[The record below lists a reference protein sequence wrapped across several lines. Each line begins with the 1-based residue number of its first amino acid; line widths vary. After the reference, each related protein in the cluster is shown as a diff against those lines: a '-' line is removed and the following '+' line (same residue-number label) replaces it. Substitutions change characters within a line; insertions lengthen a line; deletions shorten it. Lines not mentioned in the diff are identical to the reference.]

1 MVKLRVSISI
11 ELEGVKEVR
20 PAEDDHE
27 YYFNVMCGSCR
38 EQHPKVVSL
47 NMKEEHE
54 ISGSRG
60 SAHFVWRC
68 GNCKKEHSASF
79 IPPSTS
85 SKSTAPIP
93 YSAENGQYAPFIAL
107 DCRGLEFTTFHFR
120 GKWLATGEESG
131 TPFEIDFEEGVEEGR
146 WDDYD
151 EKAEAPVAVSECKA
165 KIERF

>member
-1 MVKLRVSISI
+1 LSTLFSAQPWLHASIRSVLS
-11 ELEGVKEVR
+11 ENSFTDR
-20 PAEDDHE
+20 
-27 YYFNVMCGSCR
+27 
-38 EQHPKVVSL
+38 Q
-47 NMKEEHE
+47 
-54 ISGSRG
+54 
-60 SAHFVWRC
+60 
-68 GNCKKEHSASF
+68 KEHSASF